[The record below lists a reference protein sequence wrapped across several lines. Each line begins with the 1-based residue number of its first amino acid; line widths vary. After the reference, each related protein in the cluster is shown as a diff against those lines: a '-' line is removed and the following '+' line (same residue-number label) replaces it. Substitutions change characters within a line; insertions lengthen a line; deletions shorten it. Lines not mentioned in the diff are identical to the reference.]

1 MIRDT
6 DGDRFEEMRSFKQDL
21 TFGSTENEFKQRG
34 IDFGPQQMQTLK
46 LMSREGIY
54 TNLGLLMSDQC
65 MHTIKTAV
73 FQGADQ
79 TVFKDRHEFTGS
91 LLHQLSEVYEYIDKY
106 NQIHAAF
113 QGLLR
118 VDTRDYPETA
128 IREAL
133 LNVLVHRDYAFSASA
148 LISIYDDRIEFVS
161 IGGLMPGIELDDIM
175 IGLSVCR
182 NQNLANVFYRLRL
195 IEAYGTGIRK
205 IMTAYEGSDRKPA
218 IETTANAFKI
228 TLPNINA
235 AHEKSRGTQTP
246 ELSRDEMLILDHAE
260 QNGYLTR
267 RDVEQLLGTSASS
280 SVRILRRMVEN
291 GMLIQVGKGRAVRY
305 LIP

>member
-1 MIRDT
+1 M
-6 DGDRFEEMRSFKQDL
+6 
-21 TFGSTENEFKQRG
+21 
-34 IDFGPQQMQTLK
+34 
-46 LMSREGIY
+46 
-54 TNLGLLMSDQC
+54 
-65 MHTIKTAV
+65 
-73 FQGADQ
+73 
-79 TVFKDRHEFTGS
+79 
-91 LLHQLSEVYEYIDKY
+91 
-106 NQIHAAF
+106 
-113 QGLLR
+113 R

-128 IREAL
+128 LREAL

-148 LISIYDDRIEFVS
+148 LINIYDDRIEFVS
-161 IGGLMPGIELDDIM
+161 IGGLMPGIELDDIL

-205 IMTAYEGSDRKPA
+205 NMTAYEKSDRKPT

-235 AHEKSRGTQTP
+235 AHEKSRETETA
-246 ELSRDEMLILDHAE
+246 ELSRDEMLILDYAK

-267 RDVEQLLGTSASS
+267 RDVEQVLGTSASS

-291 GMLIQVGKGRAVRY
+291 GILTQVGKGRAVRY